1 MMRKIAIVGSA
12 GAGKSTLAQALGS
25 ILNIEVIHLDRHF
38 WQPGWKERPQE
49 ARIEILQ
56 RLVQEEEW
64 IIEGT
69 YFSTSDIRLKEAD
82 TIIFLDLPLFL
93 CLWRVIRRRLGY
105 SKHKQSRPD
114 LPEGC
119 SERLNWLYI
128 VKVLIF
134 PYIGR
139 KTLTRKFSEVA
150 CGEIIA
156 LHSQKEVEA
165 FLEEQRRLTSED
177 RRSLVNA
184 CGAAEK
190 ALAPSGI

>member
-12 GAGKSTLAQALGS
+12 GAGKSTLAQTLGS
-25 ILNIEVIHLDRHF
+25 ILNIEVIHLDRYF

-49 ARIEILQ
+49 ARIEIL
-56 RLVQEEEW
+56 RGLVQEAKW

-69 YFSTSDIRLKEAD
+69 YFTTSDIRLKEAD
-82 TIIFLDLPLFL
+82 TIIFLDMPRFL
-93 CLWRVIRRRLGY
+93 CLWRVIRRRLEY
-105 SKHKQSRPD
+105 SQHKRPRPD

-139 KTLTRKFSEVA
+139 RTLARKFSEVA
-150 CGEIIA
+150 QGRIIA
-156 LHSQKEVEA
+156 LHSQKEVED

-177 RRSLVNA
+177 RHSLENA
-184 CGAAEK
+184 HGAVEK
-190 ALAPSGI
+190 ALALSGI